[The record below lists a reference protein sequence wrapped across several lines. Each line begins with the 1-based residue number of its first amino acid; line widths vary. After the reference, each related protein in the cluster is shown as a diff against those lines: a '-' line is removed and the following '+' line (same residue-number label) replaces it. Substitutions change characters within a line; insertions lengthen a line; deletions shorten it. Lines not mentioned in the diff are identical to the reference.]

1 MELTVALAISIL
13 SIVVTVLNFAL
24 NRKDKAV
31 KDTKEASKENHQE
44 LIEYQLRELKDDYK
58 DIALDIKEIKKMLD
72 TYKETFKSIVKEEME
87 EHIKIYHQK
96 EKWYEHWGFREKDR
110 KKC

>member
-1 MELTVALAISIL
+1 MELTIALSISIL
-13 SIVVTVLNFAL
+13 SIVFTIINFVL

-44 LIEYQLRELKDDYK
+44 LIEYQLKELKDDYK

-72 TYKETFKSIVKEEME
+72 NYKETFKGIVKEQIE
-87 EHIKIYHQK
+87 EHVKIYHNK
-96 EKWYEHWGFREKDR
+96 ER
-110 KKC
+110 

>member
-1 MELTVALAISIL
+1 MELTIALSISIL
-13 SIVVTVLNFAL
+13 SIVFTIINFVL

-44 LIEYQLRELKDDYK
+44 LIEYQLKELKDDYK

-72 TYKETFKSIVKEEME
+72 NYKETFKGIVKEQIE
-87 EHIKIYHQK
+87 EHVKIYHSK
-96 EKWYEHWGFREKDR
+96 ER
-110 KKC
+110 